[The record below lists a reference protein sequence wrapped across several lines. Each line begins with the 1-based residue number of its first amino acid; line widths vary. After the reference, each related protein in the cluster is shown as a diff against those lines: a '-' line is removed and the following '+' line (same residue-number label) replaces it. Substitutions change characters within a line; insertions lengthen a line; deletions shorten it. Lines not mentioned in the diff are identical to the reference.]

1 MLNVIMLSNSSTQY
15 LTALTQVAIESL
27 RAAKAPSLKAL
38 SGIRIVLVE
47 TQKNIKYKNV
57 DKQIEYDFSKYGKF
71 NYNYALNLGIDYCRK
86 SFSDNDWYCFSNN
99 DVVYTANWLQE
110 ISFAL
115 QSFPS
120 IESLCPN
127 TCQLMH
133 RKAVSFGYGMKS
145 HLEGCCIMSSK
156 RVVDDVLKS
165 FDEKFSYYFQ
175 DDDYLEIIKR
185 NNVKHAM
192 VLSSI
197 VHHIGSQTTPE
208 DISSFPLLIAG
219 RDVFVEKYGQDTYA
233 MNEIQKRQYIKK
245 LNAALDM
252 ALKSVC

>member
-1 MLNVIMLSNSSTQY
+1 
-15 LTALTQVAIESL
+15 
-27 RAAKAPSLKAL
+27 
-38 SGIRIVLVE
+38 
-47 TQKNIKYKNV
+47 
-57 DKQIEYDFSKYGKF
+57 
-71 NYNYALNLGIDYCRK
+71 
-86 SFSDNDWYCFSNN
+86 
-99 DVVYTANWLQE
+99 
-110 ISFAL
+110 
-115 QSFPS
+115 
-120 IESLCPN
+120 
-127 TCQLMH
+127 
-133 RKAVSFGYGMKS
+133 
-145 HLEGCCIMSSK
+145 MSSK

-185 NNVKHAM
+185 NNIKHAM

-219 RDVFVEKYGQDTYA
+219 RDAFVEKYGQDTYV